1 MFFGYSVPALIVERY
16 SDFIRKQLYSYKVM
30 LNYESESFEY
40 GDEFLAKVDI
50 SSIDEHYLDYFD
62 KKGIVARCSVS
73 DLRPVH
79 SSQFGQLSELRL
91 NFASSVSECLD
102 FDTVNHDAV
111 ALIKALVVGNR
122 QELFESDFYNQV
134 KTVGLAHLVAV
145 SGAHLVIVMGL
156 ISSCM

>member
-1 MFFGYSVPALIVERY
+1 
-16 SDFIRKQLYSYKVM
+16 M
-30 LNYESESFEY
+30 LNYESGSFEY

-62 KKGIVARCSVS
+62 RKGIVARCSVS

-91 NFASSVSECLD
+91 IFVSSVSEYLD

-111 ALIKALVVGNR
+111 ALIKALVVG
-122 QELFESDFYNQV
+122 
-134 KTVGLAHLVAV
+134 KP
-145 SGAHLVIVMGL
+145 SGIV
-156 ISSCM
+156 